1 MQSPPEGIGLHESCG
16 QRASRPSKRGTTLP
30 HFSPAASRPCPLT
43 SPVPSP
49 GPGYS
54 PARTPPSSAA
64 PRTGSA
70 PRRARA
76 AVTSPRV
83 RGFARCRKWRGCPA
97 AVAKR
102 PRRARHGGRLRADRH
117 LPGLHDRGHTAVPAG
132 RVRQGPGLLQQRERP
147 DGGRGL
153 RGGENG
159 EFGLIHHPRLC
170 VLRYRDPHGTP
181 RSSLQALQLRAGDK
195 HGLVARSRCYL
206 KLGDTQSSLK
216 DAEASLQSD
225 KTFPEVNRAELRSF
239 GRPRAAMLSGKGT
252 GGGRSLQSPSG
263 LGCSGITDS
272 QITAR

>member
-1 MQSPPEGIGLHESCG
+1 M
-16 QRASRPSKRGTTLP
+16 
-30 HFSPAASRPCPLT
+30 
-43 SPVPSP
+43 
-49 GPGYS
+49 
-54 PARTPPSSAA
+54 
-64 PRTGSA
+64 
-70 PRRARA
+70 
-76 AVTSPRV
+76 TSPRG

-102 PRRARHGGRLRADRH
+102 PRRARHGGELCADRH
-117 LPGLHDRGHTAVPAG
+117 LPGLHDRGHAAVPAG

-153 RGGENG
+153 GGGENG
-159 EFGLIHHPRLC
+159 EFGLIHHPHLC
-170 VLRYRDPHGTP
+170 VLHYRDPHGTP

-225 KTFPEVNRAELRSF
+225 KTFPEVNRAELRGF
-239 GRPRAAMLSGKGT
+239 GRPRAAMLSGEGT